1 LTTLITKK
9 LDKGV
14 EGVKRKRVVCILSR
28 QAARMVK
35 EDEKTSKKTK
45 STHEPKAAVSK
56 KKTEAS

>member
-1 LTTLITKK
+1 
-9 LDKGV
+9 
-14 EGVKRKRVVCILSR
+14 
-28 QAARMVK
+28 MVK